1 MNKKIKGNS
10 QYNSNNFK
18 FNYYKSKSPKL
29 RSNLIQK
36 NVNEKNY
43 YYDKNDN
50 VILNN
55 NSVKKIKMNKIIFL
69 LKNEHE
75 TEKEN
80 INLDKM
86 KQNQKKENNNIK
98 NVINNQ
104 INKNIINNNQ
114 NQKRKNNTKNENK
127 KIIEKNEEKNKLKNE
142 EEEKL
147 EDIADYIN
155 IAQEDYNL
163 NYININKKIV
173 NEAIEEVEEAK
184 EMSELKQPSDLMIHV
199 SNSKQ
204 SIAKNSEIRRNK
216 NNFDN
221 KEYNKPNMNCKRYK
235 MPMNKR
241 FKKKINLSPPLKRIE
256 IVMPKYENFYNN
268 IKKNSFKMNNID
280 IKKYNNDNNIENNL
294 IVQKNN
300 DILGES
306 ENKSNYIILEKNMK
320 RNPKHQFKKIYINK
334 KNPNI
339 LDSNKNNKSNIN
351 LKDNSDKH
359 VLLKTDSN
367 IFKNINNSSNPSPNV
382 IKIINNKRQIKS
394 NKLSTGNQLD
404 EKQSI
409 IKKIKIREKKS
420 PFMDRFIYNDNS
432 KSLSIENKKKKGN
445 NNNKEFYK
453 VNKHKKIMISD
464 DKDKKLD
471 KTNGYD
477 ENTST
482 YQYKSFDKVK
492 LTINKIKNSE
502 EKYHKLLADYY
513 SREEKS
519 KNRAFIKEA
528 LIKRKNN

>member
-1 MNKKIKGNS
+1 
-10 QYNSNNFK
+10 
-18 FNYYKSKSPKL
+18 
-29 RSNLIQK
+29 
-36 NVNEKNY
+36 
-43 YYDKNDN
+43 
-50 VILNN
+50 
-55 NSVKKIKMNKIIFL
+55 MNKIIFL
-69 LKNEHE
+69 LKNKHE

-80 INLDKM
+80 INLDKK
-86 KQNQKKENNNIK
+86 KQNQKIENNNIK

-104 INKNIINNNQ
+104 INKYIINNNQ
-114 NQKRKNNTKNENK
+114 EQKRKNNIKNEK
-127 KIIEKNEEKNKLKNE
+127 IKIIDKNKETNKLKNE
-142 EEEKL
+142 EKQKL

-155 IAQEDYNL
+155 IDEKDYNL

-184 EMSELKQPSDLMIHV
+184 EVSEIKQPSEIMIHV
-199 SNSKQ
+199 SNSKP
-204 SIAKNSEIRRNK
+204 SISKNSELSKNNIFK

-256 IVMPKYENFYNN
+256 IGIPKYENFYKSN
-268 IKKNSFKMNNID
+268 KKNSFKMNNID

-294 IVQKNN
+294 IFQKNN
-300 DILGES
+300 DIFGES
-306 ENKSNYIILEKNMK
+306 ANKSNYIILGKNMK
-320 RNPKHQFKKIYINK
+320 RNPKQQSKKIYINK

-339 LDSNKNNKSNIN
+339 LDLNKNNASNIN

-359 VLLKTDSN
+359 EFLKTDNN
-367 IFKNINNSSNPSPNV
+367 IFKNNNNSSNPSPNV

-404 EKQSI
+404 ENQSI

-420 PFMDRFIYNDNS
+420 PFMDRFRYNDNS
-432 KSLSIENKKKKGN
+432 KSLSIENIKKKGI
-445 NNNKEFYK
+445 NNNKELFK

-464 DKDKKLD
+464 DKDKKLN

-482 YQYKSFDKVK
+482 YKYKSFDKVK

-502 EKYHKLLADYY
+502 EKYHKLLTDYY

-528 LIKRKNN
+528 LINKRKNN